1 MKSQDRRPTVPGL
14 GCLVGAFVMSL
25 VATPALARIPMAIPE
40 PSTLSIIGVGVVGMI
55 VAFRI
60 SRRK

>member
-1 MKSQDRRPTVPGL
+1 MKSQDRRPIVPAL
-14 GCLVGAFVMSL
+14 RCLAGAFVMSL
-25 VATPALARIPMAIPE
+25 FATPALARIPMAIPE